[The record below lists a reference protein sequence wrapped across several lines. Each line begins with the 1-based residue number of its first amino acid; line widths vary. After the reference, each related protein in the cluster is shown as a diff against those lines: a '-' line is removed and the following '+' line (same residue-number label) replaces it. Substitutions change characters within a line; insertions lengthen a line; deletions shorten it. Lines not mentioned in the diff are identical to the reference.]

1 MKKQE
6 TKKKRNQKLKRKLAS
21 MTAIVLVL
29 AVGVWGTMAYLSTL
43 TDKKTNTFTGSG
55 GILLKL
61 TETNWDAYKNGTT
74 VLNQEELNTLR
85 GDNTGKVETQGEYL
99 AKKYTP
105 GMTIPKNPVLTNNST
120 DADSPEWVAL
130 AVSYT
135 IGNKAVSYTQLKYLI
150 EEITFNT
157 TTAEDGY
164 WIAVDPLTSGTLNE
178 KKGYMIYI
186 YSKVLAKDA
195 ATKPL
200 FTSITIKS
208 SDDLEGGTTDGY
220 VTKLNTSL
228 DITADDQKYKI
239 NGNLPA
245 FQIDVI
251 GAAIKNEY
259 KKSSN
264 TANDAEQ
271 WSDLSTG
278 DNSDQ
283 TELKNNLVNLLKSK
297 LDENTKNVG
306 NSSGTP

>member
-6 TKKKRNQKLKRKLAS
+6 TKKKRNPKLKRKLAS
-21 MTAIVLVL
+21 MTAVVLVL

-55 GILLKL
+55 GIQLNL
-61 TETNWDAYKNGTT
+61 TEPYWDGTNNEWKTAKDLDGSTDLNLKDKGET
-74 VLNQEELNTLR
+74 VAGN
-85 GDNTGKVETQGEYL
+85 
-99 AKKYTP
+99 YTP
-105 GMTIPKNPVLTNNST
+105 GSVIGKNPILTNSST

-157 TTAEDGY
+157 TAADDGY
-164 WIAVDPLTSGTLNE
+164 WIAAAPLVSGTLNE
-178 KKGYMIYI
+178 DKGYMIYL

-200 FTSITIKS
+200 FTSVTIKS
-208 SDDLEGGTTDGY
+208 SDGLEGNTKDGY
-220 VTKLNTSL
+220 VTNLNTAL
-228 DITADDQKYKI
+228 GITTDDQKYKI
-239 NGNLPA
+239 NGNLPD

-259 KKSSN
+259 KKDGDS
-264 TANDAEQ
+264 TAAEA
-271 WSDLSTG
+271 WADLASEK
-278 DNSDQ
+278 Q
-283 TELKNNLVNLLKSK
+283 TELTTNLVGLLTSKLSDKSK
-297 LDENTKNVG
+297 TV
-306 NSSGTP
+306 GTP

>member
-21 MTAIVLVL
+21 MTAVVLVL

-43 TDKKTNTFTGSG
+43 SNKKENTFTGSK
-55 GILLKL
+55 GIELKL
-61 TETNWDAYKNGTT
+61 TEPYWDETPGTEIGLT
-74 VLNQEELNTLR
+74 EK
-85 GDNTGKVETQGEYL
+85 GETA
-99 AKKYTP
+99 AKSYTP
-105 GMTIPKNPVLTNNST
+105 GTKIGKNPILTNNSN

-135 IGNKAVSYTQLKYLI
+135 IGDKAVSYEQLKYLI
-150 EEITFNT
+150 EDITFNT
-157 TTAEDGY
+157 TTADDEY

-178 KKGYMIYI
+178 EKGYMIYL

-208 SDDLEGGTTDGY
+208 SDNLEGGTTDGY
-220 VTKLNTSL
+220 VTELNTSL
-228 DITADDQKYKI
+228 GIIADDQKYKI